1 VYWPHGVPFGPL
13 KLKLT
18 TDFWL
23 PFRPYSERMKW
34 IR

>member
-1 VYWPHGVPFGPL
+1 VPFGPL

-23 PFRPYSERMKW
+23 PFRPYTERMKW